1 MAIPVPLGDLIDGHK
16 GYRRSRLETLC
27 PEGGAKAHADIK
39 PTFQSLMTDLVQ
51 TSKRPDISTADADCI
66 TSTIRELLQ
75 ISKELSSYEY
85 LITIEKEIKDFGD
98 NSPVQGVVK
107 FAIEKSNTIL
117 TR

>member
-1 MAIPVPLGDLIDGHK
+1 
-16 GYRRSRLETLC
+16 
-27 PEGGAKAHADIK
+27 
-39 PTFQSLMTDLVQ
+39 MTDLVQ
-51 TSKRPDISTADADCI
+51 TSKPDISTADADCI